1 MRVLVAFDSLSGNTK
16 EVAEIVAA
24 EVTLLGHECCTA
36 YATAEHY
43 REQGDFDI
51 YLLGS
56 WTSDYGRTPPEM
68 KEFIAELVDAKG
80 KPDHVALF
88 GTGETQWGME
98 VYCGA
103 VNRMASFFNSRYP
116 TLKIEQM
123 PHSRKDTDTIQNWVR
138 SVLAQRED
146 ACTDE

>member
-1 MRVLVAFDSLSGNTK
+1 MRVLMAYDSLSGNTK
-16 EVAEIVAA
+16 EVADIAAA
-24 EVTLLGHECCTA
+24 EVRRLGHTLDVT
-36 YATAEHY
+36 YATIEHY
-43 REQGDFDI
+43 QEQGDYDL

-68 KEFIAELVDAKG
+68 KEFIAELVGAKG
-80 KPDHVALF
+80 KPEDVAVF

-103 VNRMASFFNSRYP
+103 VNRMATFFDSRYP

-123 PHSRKDTDTIQNWVR
+123 PHSAKDTAAIHDWVR
-138 SVLAQRED
+138 RVIAQREESLL
-146 ACTDE
+146 A

>member
-1 MRVLVAFDSLSGNTK
+1 MRVLMAYDSLSGNTK
-16 EVAEIVAA
+16 EVADIAA
-24 EVTLLGHECCTA
+24 DEVRRLGHALDIT
-36 YATAEHY
+36 YATVEHY
-43 REQGDFDI
+43 QERGEYDL

-68 KEFIAELVDAKG
+68 KEFIAELVEAKG
-80 KPDHVALF
+80 KLEHVAVF

-103 VNRMASFFNSRYP
+103 VNRMAAFFGSRYP

-123 PHSRKDTDTIQNWVR
+123 PHSAKDAAAIHSWVKR
-138 SVLAQRED
+138 VIAQREESPL
-146 ACTDE
+146 A